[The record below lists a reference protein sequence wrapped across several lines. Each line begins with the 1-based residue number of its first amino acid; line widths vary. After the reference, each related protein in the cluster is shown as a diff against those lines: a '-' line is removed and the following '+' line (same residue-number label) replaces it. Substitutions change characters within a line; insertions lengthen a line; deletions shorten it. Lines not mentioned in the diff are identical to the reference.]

1 MLGEYLQY
9 ELSRLVDSAW
19 AVAAF
24 AALHRDDLAPDQRAA
39 AEQAVVLSGLPA
51 TARDGEF
58 AAALTSQ
65 LAQAAAF
72 AAGVPGG
79 WAGMPDDVL
88 IAQGTASKQV
98 ADWIVDKVVPALG
111 AAEALGRP
119 GAAFL
124 DIGVG
129 TGQLTARIAE
139 RWPLIQITGMDRM
152 ERPLG
157 IARRVVAEAGCADR
171 VDLVRA
177 DARFL
182 AEQSRYDL
190 AWLPL
195 SFMSPKVIPDVLSA
209 ARRAL
214 RPGGWAIATTLMAV
228 SEVPVVQAM
237 SDLCTT
243 VCEGSSLSREELLP
257 LMREAGY
264 SRLVDL
270 PSTPLTGVLTA
281 ACR

>member
-1 MLGEYLQY
+1 MLGDHLQY

-24 AALHRDDLAPDQRAA
+24 VALHREDLA
-39 AEQAVVLSGLPA
+39 AEQRGAAERVLVLSGLPE
-51 TARDGEF
+51 TARDDEF
-58 AAALTSQ
+58 AAALASQ

-72 AAGVPGG
+72 AGGTPGG
-79 WAGMPDDVL
+79 WAGMPDSVL
-88 IAQGTASKQV
+88 VAQGRASRQV
-98 ADWIVDKVVPALG
+98 ADWIVDKAAPALG
-111 AAEALGRP
+111 VTGTLTRP

-139 RWPLIQITGMDRM
+139 RWPHIQITGVDQA
-152 ERPLG
+152 ERPLRLARG
-157 IARRVVAEAGCADR
+157 IVAEAGCADR
-171 VDLVRA
+171 ISLVCA

-182 AEQSRYDL
+182 TDKSRYDL
-190 AWLPL
+190 IWLPL
-195 SFMSPKVIPDVLSA
+195 SFLSPKAIPDVLSA
-209 ARRAL
+209 ACRAL

-228 SEVPVVQAM
+228 AEVPIVQAM
-237 SDLCTT
+237 SELFTMACG
-243 VCEGSSLSREELLP
+243 GSSLSREELLP

-264 SRLVDL
+264 SRTVDL